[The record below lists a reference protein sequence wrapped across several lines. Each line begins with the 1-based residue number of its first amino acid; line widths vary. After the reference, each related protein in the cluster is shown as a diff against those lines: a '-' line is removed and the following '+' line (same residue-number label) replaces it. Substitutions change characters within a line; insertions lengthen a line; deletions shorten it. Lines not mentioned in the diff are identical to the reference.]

1 MVEELHPTPALGG
14 TPRLEAMKLIR
25 DVELLDRGLY
35 GAPIGWIDDEG
46 NGEFAVA
53 PRPRIIK
60 RRESILICRLW
71 YCN

>member
-53 PRPRIIK
+53 PARIIK

>member
-53 PRPRIIK
+53 PRAIIK

>member
-1 MVEELHPTPALGG
+1 
-14 TPRLEAMKLIR
+14 MKLIR

-53 PRPRIIK
+53 LRRGIIK
-60 RRESILICRLW
+60 WRESILICRLRD
-71 YCN
+71 CN